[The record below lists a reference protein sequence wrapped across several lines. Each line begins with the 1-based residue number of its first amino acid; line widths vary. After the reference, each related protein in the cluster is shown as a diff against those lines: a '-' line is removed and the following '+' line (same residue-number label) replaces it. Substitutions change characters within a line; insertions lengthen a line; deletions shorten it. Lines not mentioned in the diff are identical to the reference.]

1 MQGFLPKTIDDL
13 KRRSTFTL
21 LTGPIQG
28 NAQVYSAG
36 AVIGSGRRRQLINT
50 GSYVKFSATP
60 GEVC

>member
-13 KRRSTFTL
+13 KRRSTS
-21 LTGPIQG
+21 

-50 GSYVKFSATP
+50 GSYVKFSAAP
-60 GEVC
+60 GAVC